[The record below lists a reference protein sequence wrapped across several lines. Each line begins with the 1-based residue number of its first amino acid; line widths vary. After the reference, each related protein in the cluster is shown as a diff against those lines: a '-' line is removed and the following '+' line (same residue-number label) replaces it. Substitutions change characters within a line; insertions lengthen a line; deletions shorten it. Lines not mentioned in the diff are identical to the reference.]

1 MELDAALPREAPLPE
16 DERLVAAFNALAA
29 LRTPPVEAAVPPP
42 PAPPAESEELP
53 PNTAELLLTV
63 PVAEEPEE
71 LPDGE
76 PPPGEELEPELEDD
90 APPPPPRL
98 PMNAPLPPEKL
109 RLPRSRGPVM
119 VTYFSGAVVPVSR
132 MVRVSVP
139 AATFAVRTLA
149 TMARFAATASS
160 ASVR

>member
-42 PAPPAESEELP
+42 APPAESEELP

-76 PPPGEELEPELEDD
+76 PPLGEELEPELEDD

-98 PMNAPLPPEKL
+98 PMNGPLPPEKL